1 MVRCGPVAGLVC
13 FLVLGLA
20 TCTAHGPNLS
30 SGRERAA
37 PVVATANLARQ
48 GPRAS
53 PTIERQPPEVA
64 PGELAAAGSLP
75 EVAHTETAP
84 ALDAPTSPLPAVAP
98 TLSVLPP
105 DPTPAAP
112 TPAVPAP
119 PASDAIRLPILMY
132 HHLRV
137 LSPKAGAIW
146 EMLTVTPAAFE
157 EQVAYLTKH
166 GYHTIY
172 FSDLVASFDQGRALP
187 PNPILLTFDD
197 GWLDDYTVAYPI
209 LRKYG
214 MVGAFFPPTNWVGK
228 SKLTITW
235 QQVEEMDRGGMEFG
249 SHTVSHRLLTPLKR
263 AQVLQELQ
271 LSQSILE
278 GHVRRSVVALAYPG
292 GAHNGQTMELAAV
305 AGYGVAVGVTPS
317 AWQQVAER
325 YTLRRITVP
334 YGMSLAEFA
343 ARVGG
348 SEGRPGRF
356 LVTSP

>member
-1 MVRCGPVAGLVC
+1 METGSTVSTSTAGAGGST
-13 FLVLGLA
+13 FESAVLPS
-20 TCTAHGPNLS
+20 T
-30 SGRERAA
+30 
-37 PVVATANLARQ
+37 
-48 GPRAS
+48 
-53 PTIERQPPEVA
+53 
-64 PGELAAAGSLP
+64 
-75 EVAHTETAP
+75 
-84 ALDAPTSPLPAVAP
+84 LPAN
-98 TLSVLPP
+98 
-105 DPTPAAP
+105 AAK
-112 TPAVPAP
+112 VKV
-119 PASDAIRLPILMY
+119 PILMY
-132 HHLRV
+132 HYV
-137 LSPKAGAIW
+137 DAVPPPAGPYAGS
-146 EMLTVTPAAFE
+146 LTVRTKDFKAE
-157 EQVAYLTKH
+157 MMYLVDY
-166 GYHTIY
+166 GFHTVSLPDVY
-172 FSDLVASFDQGRALP
+172 LAMAGRKRLP
-187 PNPILLTFDD
+187 GKPVVLTFDD
-197 GWLDDYTVAYPI
+197 GGLDDYTVAYPI